1 MTNKTADP
9 HAGEDVG
16 RDELAA
22 VRQAAE
28 RVLGPVLASLRANAP
43 AAADEALASARRALA
58 DSGLADA
65 GLPLPVRVEVALVA
79 GGAGS
84 ELGANMLQLGE
95 DDPGG
100 LLRAALAVGCGQA
113 ALRLG
118 LEYAQQRA
126 AFGRPLAGFQVQRH
140 AFARAAARL
149 MAAGALVR
157 RAAESRHDLDCAT
170 ALPAAC
176 QACWEAVET
185 ALQVHGGYGYCEEFA
200 ISRLWL
206 DAARTRAAAWP
217 ATAESGGA
225 DDPMSD
231 PPSDPSPTAG
241 SSVG

>member
-1 MTNKTADP
+1 MTNRAADP
-9 HAGEDVG
+9 PADEDVG

-22 VRQAAE
+22 VRQVAE
-28 RVLGPVLASLRANAP
+28 GVLGPVLASLRAGAP
-43 AAADEALASARRALA
+43 AAADEALAAARR
-58 DSGLADA
+58 GLADAGLAGA

-84 ELGANMLQLGE
+84 ELGARMLDLGE
-95 DDPGG
+95 DSAG

-118 LEYAQQRA
+118 LEYAQQREV
-126 AFGRPLAGFQVQRH
+126 FGRPLAGFQVQRH

-157 RAAESRHDLDCAT
+157 RAAVRRAAERRAGESRHELDCAT

-176 QACWEAVET
+176 QACWEAVDT
-185 ALQVHGGYGYCEEFA
+185 ALQVHGGYGFCDEFA

-206 DAARTRAAAWP
+206 DAARTRAAAC
-217 ATAESGGA
+217 TA
-225 DDPMSD
+225 
-231 PPSDPSPTAG
+231 TAG
-241 SSVG
+241 SSRRRCSAA